1 MKNNKIILTVFIL
14 TLLGTMLVAQSYP
27 LPSLSPYDLAVWTIN
42 GGFIASGTA
51 EPTAATEEGRLYVD
65 TATPTKP
72 ILYRYT
78 DGDWAV
84 ISGGASKHS
93 ELEELDYD
101 SSGHTGFASA
111 QDLASFTFGQ
121 LNETPTTLA
130 GYGIVDAATEIG
142 LAAHIASQTDPH
154 GAEMTVTESITI
166 GTGAPTAYI
175 ENVDGNELNLVA
187 STTKVMGKLAIY
199 DVPEYANNSAAL
211 TGGMLE
217 GEVFRT
223 GNTLKIVTGVPVEP
237 IMTNLIAWY
246 DAADESTIIEATA
259 VGRVSQWRDKSGN
272 GYHASQA
279 TASWQPV
286 TGANTLNGHNVVN
299 FALQRLIAAGAAAPT
314 QDYTL
319 YIVVSIPKNP
329 NHISQIIDLSE
340 SAGNTP
346 TLITLDDNTT
356 GNLKHTWGVS
366 YLQTPNYAFTYST
379 PHCIVAKYNGTTRSL
394 KLDSTEYTDTVSPI
408 TYSAGTGIGIGTT
421 SKTGFAQGIETGG
434 YIAEILIYHTA
445 HSVDEVSENQSYLN
459 AKWGL

>member
-65 TATPTKP
+65 MATPTKP
-72 ILYRYT
+72 IMYRYT
-78 DGDWAV
+78 SGSWAAV
-84 ISGGASKHS
+84 SGGATTF
-93 ELEELDYD
+93 EEL
-101 SSGHTGFASA
+101 
-111 QDLASFTFGQ
+111 QDK
-121 LNETPTTLA
+121 PTTLD
-130 GYGIVDAATEIG
+130 GYGITDAATEIG

-166 GTGAPTAYI
+166 GTGSPTAYL
-175 ENVDGNELNLVA
+175 ENVDGSEIKIVA
-187 STTKVMGKLAIY
+187 STTKAMGKLAIY

-237 IMTNLIAWY
+237 IMTDLIAWY

-279 TASWQPV
+279 TANWQPV

-421 SKTGFAQGIETGG
+421 SKTGFSQGIEAGG